1 MGSRVLL
8 VLATSVLSVAVLC
21 AQVNTS
27 QINGVVKDASG
38 AVIPSASITLTNPAT
53 GASRST
59 KTNETGAFV
68 LPLLTPGTYDLKV
81 EAQGF
86 TSAEQKGILLIVG
99 QQVPMNFTLTP
110 GQVTTVVNVTEEQ
123 PLVEETRTEIG
134 GSVSPIEVRN
144 LPIIDRNF
152 AELTLVVPGVR
163 PAESF
168 DPTKSRVGNMSVNG
182 GDGRQFD
189 ISVDGADD
197 KDNVVGGLLQNFTIE
212 GIQEFNVITDH
223 YSAESGR
230 TVGGVV
236 NVVTKSGTNTFH
248 GTAFGLSQNSSLNKI
263 DYFTAKQGSPKPV
276 FHRYHFGGSAGGKV
290 IKDKLFFFAAYEH
303 KREPGSISV
312 EPAAYQELSLFPL
325 AQPITKLPFT
335 YKDHLLTVKVDQ
347 HISDRQSISYRYG
360 RERWE
365 NPNDQLGTPF
375 VTDSSQT
382 TQNKNQ
388 FHDFNAQHTITLS
401 PSKVNSFSVHF
412 QDFVNAISANPERT
426 FTVPVAG
433 GATATNPEI
442 VFPSNAEIG
451 QNVNVPQQTL
461 ERKYQFRDDFNWV
474 HGRHTMKFGANYV
487 YLAKL
492 GGYFYFGANGYQVFF
507 WDDPSTIVSDKAHY
521 PQGFGTP
528 GAVRE
533 IDFNGGNG
541 SFGQQPSALGLY
553 YQDDFKATRRL
564 TLNLGLRWD
573 GNIGFLPQQLADSPL
588 NTNRTIAAMLQAV
601 AANPTAAA
609 AQQGLA
615 RMQAIVGN
623 TSDLRRTNANWKEF
637 QPRVGFA
644 WDPRGSGRLV
654 IRGGYGISYDQVFQN
669 LTLFSLQETNPTLY
683 QTVIAQTSSLGPRD
697 AGGPAGQLA
706 GFRFGVD
713 PLPAPAAGLTD
724 LQFGGFGRIN
734 DPRMKDPYSQQFS
747 IGWAWQLAN
756 NYAVS
761 ADYYH
766 VLGLF
771 EPRVLNINPLISELC
786 GDPKVWPGANP
797 SDPRCVRGDSTRYFD
812 AAFAAAGIGAG
823 RLEQTN
829 MIGTNNRSRSD
840 NINVQLKKRFS
851 RSFLFQVNYTAAWS
865 NSWGGR
871 PMSSYSTNSIAI
883 TPDAQFAP
891 GEYGPTIFD
900 ERHRLVASGHF
911 EFRHGIEVTP
921 LFQAASA
928 RPYTLRSGVDTNGD
942 GRTNLD
948 RACTGS
954 TMSNPLIPGVN
965 APFLCQQVS
974 VNTLRGNPFA
984 QMDLRLAKAF
994 KTHSERFQVR
1004 LYWEFFNLFNRN
1016 NFGNNYQENASASNF
1031 AQPLGYFGGNKNY
1044 GPAYAGP
1051 LRSQFGFRCEW

>member
-1 MGSRVLL
+1 MTRLSLL
-8 VLATSVLSVAVLC
+8 AISVLCVAVLC
-21 AQVNTS
+21 AQVNTG

-38 AVIPSASITLTNPAT
+38 AFIPKASITLTNPAT
-53 GASRST
+53 GAGRST
-59 KTNETGAFV
+59 QTNENGTFV
-68 LPLLTPGTYDLKV
+68 LPLLPPGTYDLKV
-81 EAQGF
+81 EATGF
-86 TSAEQKGILLIVG
+86 TTANQKDITLTVG
-99 QQVPMNFTLTP
+99 QQLPLNFTLSP
-110 GQVTTVVNVTEEQ
+110 GQITTVVNVTEEP
-123 PLVEETRTEIG
+123 PLVEQTRTEIG
-134 GSVSPIEVRN
+134 GSVSPVEVRN

-152 AELTLVVPGVR
+152 AGLALVIPGIR

-189 ISVDGADD
+189 INVDGADN
-197 KDNVVGGLLQNFTIE
+197 KDNVVGGLLQNFTLE
-212 GIQEFNVITDH
+212 GIQEFNVITNH

-230 TVGGVV
+230 TVGGVLNIV
-236 NVVTKSGTNTFH
+236 SKSGTNAFH
-248 GTAFGLSQNSSLNKI
+248 GSGFGLFQNSSLNKI
-263 DYFTAKQGSPKPV
+263 DYFTEKQGSPKPV

-290 IKDKLFFFAAYEH
+290 IRDKLFYFVAYEH

-325 AQPITKLPFT
+325 AQPVTKLPFT
-335 YKDHLLTVKVDQ
+335 FKDHLLTVKIDQ
-347 HISDRQSISYRYG
+347 RINDRQSISYRYG

-388 FHDFNAQHTITLS
+388 FHDFIVQHTITVS
-401 PSKVNSFSVHF
+401 PSKVNSFSAHF
-412 QDFVNAISANPERT
+412 QDFVNAISAAPERT

-433 GATATNPEI
+433 GLTATNPEI
-442 VFPSNAEIG
+442 VFPSQAEIG

-461 ERKYQFRDDFNWV
+461 ERKYQFRDDFAWT
-474 HGRHTMKFGANYV
+474 HSRHTMKMGANYI
-487 YLAKL
+487 YYAKL
-492 GGYFYFGANGYQVFF
+492 GGSFFFGANGYQVFY
-507 WDDPSTIVSDKAHY
+507 WDDPSTIVNDKLHY
-521 PQGFGTP
+521 PQGFSTP
-528 GAVRE
+528 GAIRE

-541 SFGQQPSALGLY
+541 NFAQQPQAVGLY
-553 YQDDFKATRRL
+553 YQDDFKAARSL

-573 GNIGFLPQQLADSPL
+573 GNIGFLPKQLADSPL
-588 NTNRTIAAMLQAV
+588 NTNRTVAAMMAAV
-601 AANPTAAA
+601 AANPASAA

-623 TSDLRRTNANWKEF
+623 TGDLRRTTASWKEF

-644 WDPRGSGRLV
+644 WDPHGTGKLV
-654 IRGGYGISYDQVFQN
+654 IRGGYGIAYDQIFQN

-683 QTVIAQTSSLGPRD
+683 QTLIAQTSSLGPRA

-706 GFRFGVD
+706 AYRFGVD
-713 PLPAPAAGLTD
+713 PLPAPAPGLTD
-724 LQFGGFGRIN
+724 LQFGGFGRLN
-734 DPRMKDPYSQQFS
+734 DPRMQDPYSQQFS
-747 IGWAWQLAN
+747 IGWAWQFAN
-756 NYAVS
+756 NYALS
-761 ADYYH
+761 TDYDH

-771 EPRVLNINPLISELC
+771 EPRVLNINPLISSVC
-786 GDPKVWPGANP
+786 GDPSIWPGASP
-797 SDPRCVRGDSTRYFD
+797 AGPQCVRGASTRYFD

-840 NINVQLKKRFS
+840 NINVQMKKRFS

-871 PMSSYSTNSIAI
+871 PTSSYSTNSIAI
-883 TPDAQFAP
+883 TPEAQFAP

-911 EFRHGIEVTP
+911 EFTHGIEVTP

-928 RPYTLRSGVDTNGD
+928 RPYTFRSGVDVNGD

-948 RACTGS
+948 RVCTGS
-954 TMSNPLIPGVN
+954 TLANPLIPGVN
-965 APFLCQQVS
+965 APFLCQQVA
-974 VNTLRGNPFA
+974 VNTIRGNPFA
-984 QMDLRLAKAF
+984 QMDVRFGKAF
-994 KTHSERFQVR
+994 KTHSERFSVR
-1004 LYWEFFNLFNRN
+1004 LYWEFFNLFNRS

-1051 LRSQFGFRCEW
+1051 LRSQYGLRFEW